1 MQIKANG
8 TYKAAESQ
16 LRNRNKEQ
24 LIAYIRTLEHNWEA
38 ATEALVNQANYIE
51 EQKTWTPVEKKLPT
65 ESNVICT
72 DAHGKMMIGYLDY
85 DESSSTGQICV
96 TDNDEVM
103 NDVVAWMS
111 LPKAYQRERE
121 VEADYER
128 E

>member
-1 MQIKANG
+1 MKIKANG

-16 LRNRNKEQ
+16 LRNMNKEQ

-38 ATEALVNQANYIE
+38 ATESLANQAKYIE
-51 EQKTWTPVEKKLPT
+51 GQKTWTPVEEKLPT
-65 ESNVICT
+65 ESSVICT
-72 DAHGKMMIGYLDY
+72 DIHGKMMIGYLDY

-96 TDNDEVM
+96 ADNDEVM

-111 LPKAYQRERE
+111 LPERYQKERE
-121 VEADYER
+121 GETDYER

>member
-1 MQIKANG
+1 M
-8 TYKAAESQ
+8 
-16 LRNRNKEQ
+16 
-24 LIAYIRTLEHNWEA
+24 IAYIRTLEHNWEA

-96 TDNDEVM
+96 ADNDEVM